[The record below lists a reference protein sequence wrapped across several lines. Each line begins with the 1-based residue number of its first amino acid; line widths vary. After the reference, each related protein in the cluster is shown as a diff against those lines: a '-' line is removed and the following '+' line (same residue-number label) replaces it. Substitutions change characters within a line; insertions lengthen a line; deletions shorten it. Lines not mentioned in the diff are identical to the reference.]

1 MPRLHT
7 LKSGLKPLPSG
18 VVKPIAA
25 QVERK
30 RGTTGVNDRNKIKAR
45 DCGLC
50 QECKRKGRVRAGADV
65 DHIIPLHLGG
75 SDEESNKELLCK
87 PCHDDKSKREAAERT
102 LACGRQ

>member
-50 QECKRKGRVRAGADV
+50 QECKRKGRVRAGAEV

-75 SDEESNKELLCK
+75 SDEGGNKELLCRE
-87 PCHDDKSKREAAERT
+87 CHASKTSRE
-102 LACGRQ
+102 LAGRAG